1 MRLVW
6 SCKSEIGI
14 RDARAA
20 FAEEGEEKL
29 VVAAPVSVC
38 VSVRRVVLIM
48 SSALWVVK
56 PVVSLVDG

>member
-1 MRLVW
+1 VRLVW

-14 RDARAA
+14 RDAQAA

-29 VVAAPVSVC
+29 AVAAPLSVC
-38 VSVRRVVLIM
+38 VSVWRVVLVM

-56 PVVSLVDG
+56 PAVSLVDG